1 MAIFHRI
8 AVLAALLSPSIAT
21 ARASLYEEPAA
32 IVLPPQEL
40 AQTTAEP
47 TSAPKITPEQASA
60 AALKVVPGHVT
71 SVVIEKKRGTNVYVV
86 EIRTRGGG
94 EKDVFV
100 DLMTG
105 QVLGTED

>member
-8 AVLAALLSPSIAT
+8 AVLAVLMCPSIAA
-21 ARASLYEEPAA
+21 ARIPSDEGPAA
-32 IVLPPQEL
+32 TALPAQEL
-40 AQTTAEP
+40 AQATAEP
-47 TSAPKITPEQASA
+47 TSTPKITPEQASA
-60 AALKVVPGHVT
+60 AALKVVPGRVT
-71 SVVIEKKRGTNVYVV
+71 SVVIEKKQGKNVYVV